1 MSVEPILRV
10 VNLLVPTGFPQNNLH
25 KIDCAFGCTFALA
38 IKDKM
43 HIYIPLKGYYHRY
56 ITHAS
61 SCIKGADIANVSDS

>member
-1 MSVEPILRV
+1 
-10 VNLLVPTGFPQNNLH
+10 LH

-43 HIYIPLKGYYHRY
+43 HIYIPLKGYYPRY

-61 SCIKGADIANVSDS
+61 SCIKGADISNVSDS